1 MKQTKQFQLAKLYR
15 GGMFFG
21 FAVAV
26 DGEII
31 GRQVSSN
38 IETLPGSMPVIN
50 AQFMLTESEV
60 ETPIVVHLDQDEPPS

>member
-15 GGMFFG
+15 EGQFVG

-31 GRQVSSN
+31 GSQVSSN
-38 IETLPGSMPVIN
+38 IETLPGTMPVMH

-60 ETPIVVHLDQDEPPS
+60 ENPIIINMD